1 MTDDE
6 LLYAANET
14 IEQIK
19 EYEAELA
26 GRHLDKIVR
35 AYGTKL
41 LQVDGVEY
49 QWGEMRLVGFVLKAN
64 GTCGVRR
71 YAVPVDDAEFVESA
85 TPSVT
90 LTVKDGQG
98 GAA

>member
-14 IEQIK
+14 VEQLK
-19 EYEAELA
+19 SYEAELA
-26 GRHLDKIVR
+26 GRHLGKIVK
-35 AYGTKL
+35 AYGSKEF
-41 LQVDGVEY
+41 QVDGVEY
-49 QWGEMRLVGFVLKAN
+49 QYGELRLVGFILKVN

-71 YAVPVDDAEFVESA
+71 YAMSVEEAEFIEVSSDTRHDGDTA
-85 TPSVT
+85 T
-90 LTVKDGQG
+90 D